1 MSLDDL
7 KQLKA
12 LPDRGWRVVA
22 GFAGLALALP
32 LGGCI
37 QPLYGSLPKGGTLEA
52 ELQAI
57 QVEPINDRM
66 GHYLHDDL
74 IFAFNGTGT
83 HVPPKYKLIVTIT
96 EQVQT
101 PLIDTVTGLASAAN
115 VTAFANFRL
124 EPAAGGAILYKDT
137 ATVFLSYDRTTQRFA
152 DVRAAREAEITEA
165 QRLADEIQVLVA
177 TAISKRNGV

>member
-12 LPDRGWRVVA
+12 LSDRRWRVLA

-57 QVEPINDRM
+57 QVEPINDRT

-74 IFAFNGTGT
+74 IFAFNGTGS
-83 HVPPKYKLIVTIT
+83 HVPPKYKLIVKLT

-115 VTAFANFRL
+115 VTIVADFQL
-124 EPAAGGAILYKDT
+124 QPAAGGAILYKDR
-137 ATVFLSYDRTTQRFA
+137 ATVFASYDRTTQRYS
-152 DVRAAREAEITEA
+152 DVRAARSTEINEA